1 MLSTTPGFPTPLHP
15 AASAPG
21 QLDVVERTI
30 RSGTR
35 TKTVTSTAGAHDN
48 VHIYVR
54 DQLQIDFHI
63 TYWNVQSNN
72 DTTVLTMLGDPVV
85 GTGHCSRGPR
95 SPADDLGG
103 SGRSFVSLCG
113 LLAGCG
119 SRSSTSKD
127 ESAGTGGRSLAPCR
141 CRASFGSV
149 LGDSLT
155 DKWTIIAMAVAT
167 AVVIIAFYRPLLFTT
182 FDPEVA
188 DVSGVNTARI
198 DALLMLLLTFA
209 ILASMKVLGV
219 TLIAAA
225 LVIPP
230 TVVRLLTNSFKRMLI
245 ISTSIAAA
253 SGSSACTSATTP
265 TSHPARPSC
274 SSTLSCSPSPTRTP
288 QRSRPVTVLSRLSSS
303 PGEPTLIRSP
313 THRSYCRRRSRSIR
327 LSSETPTTPSAVE
340 PLTVLP
346 SGRSIVCG
354 L

>member
-1 MLSTTPGFPTPLHP
+1 MP
-15 AASAPG
+15 
-21 QLDVVERTI
+21 
-30 RSGTR
+30 
-35 TKTVTSTAGAHDN
+35 STAGAHDN
-48 VHIYVR
+48 VHTYVR
-54 DQLQIDFHI
+54 DQLQIDLNI
-63 TYWNVQSNN
+63 TYWNVQSNY

-85 GTGHCSRGPR
+85 GTGHCSRGLR

-127 ESAGTGGRSLAPCR
+127 ESAGTGKRSLAPSR
-141 CRASFGSV
+141 CRASFRSV

-155 DKWTIIAMAVAT
+155 DMWTIIAMAVAT

-230 TVVRLLTNSFKRMLI
+230 HRRPTAQQLVQTDADHLHLHRSSLRLVGLYLSYHPDISSGATIVLVNFVLFAVAYAYSAAK
-245 ISTSIAAA
+245 STSHRPLATLKFARRADIDPVAN
-253 SGSSACTSATTP
+253 SSVVL
-265 TSHPARPSC
+265 PAEI
-274 SSTLSCSPSPTRTP
+274 TLDTP
-288 QRSRPVTVLSRLSSS
+288 QQ
-303 PGEPTLIRSP
+303 
-313 THRSYCRRRSRSIR
+313 
-327 LSSETPTTPSAVE
+327 
-340 PLTVLP
+340 
-346 SGRSIVCG
+346 
-354 L
+354 